1 MAAKTHM
8 QAYRVAVA
16 GDEAGILNVFA
27 EVASEVPTAVRPQ
40 TEAYIKRFVASGQ
53 SWVATDADGKIIG
66 YALAEMAADT
76 ISLFYLGVAKK
87 ARGQHISTAL
97 VSKLKESGGPIVT
110 DVQSDNKSSMV
121 ERFERFGFVK
131 TPTVFPGK
139 TKLRWEKPATGTSRD
154 VPT

>member
-1 MAAKTHM
+1 MEPEPHVTT
-8 QAYRVAVA
+8 YRVAVSS
-16 GDEAGILNVFA
+16 DQAGILEVFA

-66 YALAEMAADT
+66 YALAEKAADI
-76 ISLFYLGVAKK
+76 ISLAYLGVAKK

-97 VSKLKESGGPIVT
+97 VSKLKESGVPIVT

-121 ERFERFGFVK
+121 DRFGRFGFVK
-131 TPTVFPGK
+131 TPTVFTGK
-139 TKLRWEKPATGTSRD
+139 TKLRWEKSGTPASRD
-154 VPT
+154 APT